1 MQVCFHV
8 FKETEK
14 LLQDTFSNVCGQHL
28 RADLFLITADPESA
42 VISDEFMS
50 AHYDLAT

>member
-1 MQVCFHV
+1 MFLKRQ
-8 FKETEK
+8 KK

-28 RADLFLITADPESA
+28 RADLLNMRDPESA

-50 AHYDLAT
+50 AHDDLAT